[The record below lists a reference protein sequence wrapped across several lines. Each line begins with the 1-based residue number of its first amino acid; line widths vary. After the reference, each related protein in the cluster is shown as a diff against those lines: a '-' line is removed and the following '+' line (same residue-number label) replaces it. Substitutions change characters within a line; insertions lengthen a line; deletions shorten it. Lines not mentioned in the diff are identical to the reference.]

1 MRIISGSL
9 KGRRILAPKKLPV
22 RPTTDRSKEAL
33 FNILTNMVT
42 FNEIRVLDL
51 FSGTGN
57 ISYEFGSRG
66 VSELVA
72 VDQNKFCV
80 RFIEETSNKFG
91 LNFEVINQNVFK
103 FLQKQNQSFDVIFAD
118 PPYDLPHS
126 DFKKIADIIFEGN
139 WLKEEGILVLEHSKE
154 YNFEEHPNFES
165 SRNYGSN
172 TFSFFE

>member
-33 FNILTNMVT
+33 FNILTNWVT
-42 FNEIRVLDL
+42 FNEIKVLDL

-66 VSELVA
+66 VKEIVA
-72 VDQNKFCV
+72 VDQNKYCTL
-80 RFIEETSNKFG
+80 FIEETSTKFG
-91 LNFEVINQNVFK
+91 LNIEIINQNVFK
-103 FLQKQNQSFDVIFAD
+103 FLQKSHQNFDVIFAD
-118 PPYDLPHS
+118 PPYNLPHS
-126 DFKKIADIIFEGN
+126 YFEKIVDLIFQGKQ
-139 WLKEEGILVLEHSKE
+139 LKEEGMLILEHSKE

>member
-9 KGRRILAPKKLPV
+9 KGCRILAPKKLPV

-33 FNILTNMVT
+33 FNILTNWVT
-42 FNEIRVLDL
+42 FNEIKILDL

-66 VSELVA
+66 VKEIVA
-72 VDQNKFCV
+72 VDQNKYCT
-80 RFIEETSNKFG
+80 RFIEETSTKFG
-91 LNFEVINQNVFK
+91 LNIEIINQNVFK
-103 FLQKQNQSFDVIFAD
+103 FLQKPHQNFDVIFAD

-126 DFKKIADIIFEGN
+126 DFEKIVDLIFQGKQ
-139 WLKEEGILVLEHSKE
+139 LKEEGMLILEHSKE
-154 YNFEEHPNFES
+154 YKFEEHPNFES